1 MKNFIL
7 SLLVLFSVFLPS
19 CTASRPN
26 DRFYTDVPRNVLHM
40 QNSTVGIV
48 SFNQR
53 HELEAMT
60 CTAFFISER
69 RLATS
74 LHCVVPTQIRVDLGP
89 GIFVTIPN
97 IVPEQE
103 IIGREV
109 IFVRYEDHMQFLQ
122 NYIADNTQIG
132 ILISHSNVVAVD
144 RDNDIAILE
153 MNASQRDAE
162 TWFEL
167 SPTRARV
174 GERAFSIGF
183 PTGRFWIITAG
194 IVSAD
199 QRFNAGPGDLIH
211 TALLAPGNSG
221 GPLINNFGQ
230 IIGINRAIITDAD
243 FLGMATPVEAL
254 IDLQNSIR

>member
-19 CTASRPN
+19 CTATHPN
-26 DRFYTDVPRNVLHM
+26 DRLYTDIPRNVLHM
-40 QNSTVGIV
+40 QNSTVGLV

-53 HELEAMT
+53 HELEAMS

-74 LHCVVPTQIRVDLGP
+74 LHCIVPTHIRVDLGP
-89 GIFVTIPN
+89 GVYVNIPN
-97 IVPEQE
+97 IVPEQQ

-109 IFVRYEDHMQFLQ
+109 IFVRYEDHMRFLRE
-122 NYIADNTQIG
+122 YIADSTQIR
-132 ILISHSNVVAVD
+132 ILISNSNVVAVD

-153 MNASQRDAE
+153 MNPSQRDAE

-167 SPTRARV
+167 SSYRARV
-174 GERAFSIGF
+174 GERAFSVGF
-183 PTGRFWIITAG
+183 PESRFWIITAG
-194 IVSAD
+194 IISAD
-199 QRFNAGPGDLIH
+199 QRFDTGPGDIIH

-221 GPLINNFGQ
+221 GPLINNLGQ
-230 IIGINRAIITDAD
+230 VIGINRAIITDAD
-243 FLGMATPVEAL
+243 FLGMATPAEAL